1 MLRQIINYRRFIILF
16 LAILLVAVVLFP
28 ELQKRPVYFL
38 GRPVVFLISGLQ
50 KGLTWTANGIGGVWN
65 GYINL
70 ISVRRENEILKR
82 DVVRLQDEN
91 LQLQEA
97 AQANERLE
105 QVLNF
110 RKANDFHTLVAAVI
124 GRDPSNWYRTLM
136 INKGIRDGVAID
148 MGVITPVGVVG
159 RVIKADPTVSQVLL
173 VTDRNSAVA
182 ALIQRTRDEGLV
194 EGTER
199 GLARIKY
206 LSLLADLKDGD
217 LVLTSGLTG
226 SFPKGLP
233 IGTLGHATK
242 KELDLFQQAEVIPSV
257 DFSKLEEV
265 LVITSL
271 EDRPPP
277 SGPSAHPA
285 SEGTQNRK

>member
-16 LAILLVAVVLFP
+16 LAVLLVAVVLFP
-28 ELQKRPVYFL
+28 ELQKRPVYYL
-38 GRPVVFLISGLQ
+38 GRPAVFLLSGLQ
-50 KGLTWTANGIGGVWN
+50 KALTWTANGIGGVWN

-70 ISVRRENEILKR
+70 VSVRRENEILKR

-91 LQLQEA
+91 VQLQEA

-105 QVLNF
+105 QILNF
-110 RKANDFHTLVAAVI
+110 RKANAFHTLVAAVI

-136 INKGIRDGVAID
+136 INKGTRDGVAIE

-206 LSLLADLKDGD
+206 LSLLADLKEGD

-242 KELDLFQQAEVIPSV
+242 KELDLFQQAEVVPSV

-277 SGPSAHPA
+277 SGPPAPTA
-285 SEGTQNRK
+285 SEGSQYRK

>member
-1 MLRQIINYRRFIILF
+1 MLRQIINYRRFILLF
-16 LAILLVAVVLFP
+16 LTVLFVAVLLFP
-28 ELQKRPVYFL
+28 ELQRQPGSFL

-50 KGLTWTANGIGGVWN
+50 KGLTLTSEGFANLWK
-65 GYINL
+65 GYIDL
-70 ISVRRENEILKR
+70 ISVRRENARLKQ
-82 DVVRLQDEN
+82 DIDRLQGEN

-97 AQANERLE
+97 ARANERLE
-105 QVLNF
+105 QLLEFKKSN
-110 RKANDFHTLVAAVI
+110 AYSMLAAGVI

-136 INKGIRDGVAID
+136 IDKGTRDGVAID
-148 MGVITPVGVVG
+148 MGVITPVGLVG
-159 RVIKADPTVSQVLL
+159 RVIKADSRVSQILL

-206 LSLLADLKDGD
+206 LSLLADLKAGD

-226 SFPKGLP
+226 NFPKGLP
-233 IGTLGHATK
+233 IGTLGRVTR
-242 KELDLFQQAEVIPSV
+242 KELDLFQQAEVVPSV

-265 LVITSL
+265 LVITSIG
-271 EDRPPP
+271 ERPPP
-277 SGPSAHPA
+277 AGRSGSPA
-285 SEGTQNRK
+285 GESPQNKK